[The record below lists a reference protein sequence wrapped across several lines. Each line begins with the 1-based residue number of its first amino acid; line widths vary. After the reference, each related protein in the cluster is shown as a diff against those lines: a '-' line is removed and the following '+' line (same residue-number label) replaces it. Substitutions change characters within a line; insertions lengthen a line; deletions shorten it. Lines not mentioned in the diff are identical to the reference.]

1 MTEKSAPVFCA
12 RCGKECKSTALYPN
26 GTPMFTGYGIMQD
39 GSKHCYDCCALV
51 DLENM
56 NRDGKTTLYLV
67 QEDGKK
73 WYITNWPGS
82 LRFGPLTVK
91 KGGHNFGGVRYDT
104 WFGYAGRIWHGYTI
118 GDFTQVCHVKRTKET
133 TSRNQLVKPA

>member
-12 RCGKECKSTALYPN
+12 RCGKECKPTAFYSN
-26 GTPMFTGYGIMQD
+26 GNPMFTGYGITQD

-56 NRDGKTTLYLV
+56 NRDGKATLYLV

-73 WYITNWPGS
+73 WFITNWPGS
-82 LRFGPLTVK
+82 LRFGPVNVK
-91 KGGHNFGGVRYDT
+91 QGRHNFAGVRYDT
-104 WFGYAGRIWHGYTI
+104 WFGYAGHTWHAVQY
-118 GDFTQVCHVKRTKET
+118 GDDTQIVHVKRTKET
-133 TSRNQLVKPA
+133 ARGSALVKPA